1 MLTLELTDE
10 ITEIEINLTGPS
22 IGQFLEIGF
31 DGTLTDGGTVGIFR
45 RYINNAG
52 EQIGDDVPLVPSW
65 DNQTPAV
72 INQNQVGGLTFEGL
86 CPESKIV
93 FKANGNA
100 IGIIFLLGI
109 SVNA

>member
-1 MLTLELTDE
+1 MLTLELTEE
-10 ITEIEINLTGPS
+10 ITEVEINLQGPS
-22 IGQFLEIGF
+22 IGQFLEVGF
-31 DGTLTDGGTVGIFR
+31 DGTLTSGGTVGIFR

-52 EQIGDDVPLVPSW
+52 DQVGDDVPLVPSW

-86 CPESKIV
+86 YPESKIV
-93 FKANGNA
+93 FKANGDA
-100 IGIIFLLGI
+100 VGTIFILGI